1 MTTPTPTDVTPSRRR
16 SGRLRVEATSP
27 ADSTA
32 AAVGV
37 LVFAEGTVPADLGLD
52 RAALQRCGFTGHI
65 GQTFTVAR
73 SSGAPLIAVG
83 AGTLDR
89 LSPATLRDAAAAF
102 ALSVPEQT
110 DLALTAPDRGPLD
123 AASAAQALVEGAL
136 LSRYRFD
143 LRSDRTAAP
152 LPLDAFT
159 LLITDERQ
167 ADSQAGL
174 DRGAIL
180 AAAAALSRDLA
191 TCPPSMLTAERMAEA
206 AQEIAADAG
215 LTVEIFDR
223 AALQELGCGGLL
235 GVNRGSRDEPRMI
248 KINYPGSG
256 DGGRLTLVGKG
267 IMYDSGGI
275 SLKPSDAVH
284 ATMKNDM
291 SGAGAILAAMS
302 VLSALACPTAVTG
315 YLMCTDNMPSGSA
328 LKLGDVITM
337 RGGKTVEVL
346 NTDAEGRLVMAD
358 ALVLATEEPTD
369 AIVDIATLTGATMRA
384 LGVEI
389 AGLMGNNQ
397 PLIDQLKAAADDT
410 DEQVWQFPLA
420 RRYRGE
426 LNSPIADLTNMGGPN
441 AGGIT
446 AALFLEEFVAERPW
460 AHLDIAGTAQAD
472 QPKGWRTKGPTGF
485 GARLLVE
492 LALNFQAP
500 GPTA

>member
-1 MTTPTPTDVTPSRRR
+1 MTASNGVDVIPSRRR
-16 SGRLRVEATSP
+16 SCQLRIGTTAP
-27 ADSTA
+27 ADA
-32 AAVGV
+32 DAEAIGV
-37 LVFAEGTVPADLGLD
+37 LVFDDGEPHSDLGLD
-52 RAALQRCGFTGHI
+52 LGALKRSGFTARI

-73 SSGAPLIAVG
+73 TSGPPLVAVG
-83 AGTLDR
+83 AGQPDQLGT
-89 LSPATLRDAAAAF
+89 AGLRDAAAAF
-102 ALSVPEQT
+102 AAAVPDHT
-110 DLALTAPDRGPLD
+110 RLALTLPTVGAVEAD
-123 AASAAQALVEGAL
+123 AAAQALVEGAL
-136 LSRYRFD
+136 LARYRFD
-143 LRSDRTAAP
+143 LRSDRSGGA
-152 LPLDAFT
+152 LPLTALT
-159 LLITDERQ
+159 VLTDQDRRSAAEAGVERGRVL
-167 ADSQAGL
+167 AG
-174 DRGAIL
+174 
-180 AAAAALSRDLA
+180 AAALSRDLA
-191 TCPPSMLTAERMAEA
+191 TCPPSLLNAERMAEA
-206 AQEIAADAG
+206 AQEIGAEAG
-215 LTVEIFDR
+215 LTIEIFDR

-235 GVNRGSRDEPRMI
+235 GVNRGSHDEPRMI
-248 KINYPGSG
+248 KLSYPGTG
-256 DGGRLTLVGKG
+256 DAGRLTLVGKG

-302 VLSALACPTAVTG
+302 VLSALDCPTAVTG

-337 RGGKTVEVL
+337 RGGTTVEVL

-397 PLIDQLKAAADDT
+397 PLIDQVKAAADQT
-410 DEQVWQFPLA
+410 DELVWQFPLA

-426 LNSPIADLTNMGGPN
+426 LDSPIADLTNMGGPN

-446 AALFLEEFVAERPW
+446 AALFLEEFVGDRPW
-460 AHLDIAGTAQAD
+460 AHIDIAGTAQSEAA
-472 QPKGWRTKGPTGF
+472 GRWLNKGPTGS

-492 LALNFQAP
+492 LALAFRRP
-500 GPTA
+500 G